1 MLLDR
6 ILPTGDLAIKKVL
19 ASEENKDVL
28 AGLIEDF
35 FDVVVEDLTIVSPYS
50 IAAYREFSKGGEIS
64 VLRHTINDVAATF
77 RTADF
82 VSEAQI
88 NKSNFFD
95 ERSLLYPLERFCGNY
110 NKAAQMTM
118 DSQGKLIRYSSLR
131 PVYSLNILGYTHFP
145 DDDDALRIFELFDAK
160 RNKRSRKDYLRIGY
174 FELTKSKIETQRQ
187 RYWHEYFNTGEAG
200 SGAPEYIQKASSII
214 EFSNLTEEELNMAR
228 TLERA
233 QAIYDADMY
242 GSYIEGKA
250 EGIIEGEAK
259 GKAEGVELLAGLLHE
274 GLSVEEAM
282 NKAMDALK
290 AKDD

>member
-1 MLLDR
+1 MDR

-35 FDVVVEDLTIVSPYS
+35 FDVVVEELTIVTPYS
-50 IAAYREFSKGGEIS
+50 IAAYREFDNGGEIT
-64 VLRHTINDVAATF
+64 VLRQTINDVAATF
-77 RTADF
+77 KTADF

-88 NKSNFFD
+88 QKSNYFD
-95 ERSLLYPLERFCGNY
+95 ERSILYPLEHFCGNY
-110 NKAAQMTM
+110 NKAGQMAV
-118 DSQGKLIRYSSLR
+118 DSQGRPIRYSSLR

-160 RNKRSRKDYLRIGY
+160 RNKRLKKDYLRIGY
-174 FELTKSKIETQRQ
+174 FELTKSGIETQRQ
-187 RYWHEYFNTGEAG
+187 RYWHDYFNTGVVGPE
-200 SGAPEYIQKASSII
+200 APEYIRKASSII

-242 GSYIEGKA
+242 GSYIEGEAAKA
-250 EGIIEGEAK
+250 LAIAK
-259 GKAEGVELLAGLLHE
+259 KLLDM
-274 GLSVEEAM
+274 GLSVEQIVAATGLAREDVEGLR
-282 NKAMDALK
+282 NQDNSHSST
-290 AKDD
+290 